1 MAPGERMRR
10 LFLLA
15 LLLVTSLPSAAF
27 ESDVHFGLTQWLA
40 MKAGFDA
47 RAAATIATGDQRVDS
62 GDMQYVDLDL
72 MYACVGRDD
81 IGARRAGS
89 HHYPSAAPL
98 PSPPDARVVTPG
110 GDVAMKLA
118 TGATKVAPDQS
129 LYRLYLLGEALHT
142 LQDSWSHQGVPDVPQ
157 WPRGY
162 FDCDPTRAWGHARS
176 RGGFNSHKADL
187 THYWASDTVA
197 MAKATYD
204 ILLQYPAPPDAKRKP
219 KPWDEIRPAL
229 TRFISASTKSEKKDW
244 FIAQGISDVSFLE
257 GVSLPD
263 GAVVFDAKWPGRK
276 LPPLD
281 SIQSRQHN
289 VSPELLNFYSG
300 FFARWLSSTDFE
312 AQAGE
317 FGIDP
322 PLRGK
327 RGASTANRAE
337 LAGRLRAWRIRD
349 HGRVADIAHSLQPLT
364 ANQRATLAAI
374 GRRPNAYARYDKPAD
389 GLFPLLPREAQ
400 VSPILPFFIGAVKNE
415 KSKAPTAVAVAK
427 FRHAPYDTVAVVS
440 EKLDGRWRIV
450 SIAPLVDH

>member
-47 RAAATIATGDQRVDS
+47 RAAATIATGNQRVDS

-72 MYACVGRDD
+72 MYACIGRDD

-89 HHYPSAAPL
+89 HHYPSSAPL
-98 PSPPDARVVTPG
+98 PAPPEARVVTPG

-118 TGATKVAPDQS
+118 IGATKVPPDQS
-129 LYRLYLLGEALHT
+129 LYRMYLLGEGLHT
-142 LQDSWSHQGVPDVPQ
+142 LQDSWSHQGVSDVPQ
-157 WPRGY
+157 WPRAR
-162 FDCDPTRAWGHARS
+162 FDCDPTRAWGHSKS

-187 THYWASDTVA
+187 TYLWPSDTVA

-204 ILLQYPAPPDAKRKP
+204 VLLQYPSPPDAKRAP
-219 KPWDEIRPAL
+219 RPWDEIRPAL
-229 TRFISASTKSEKKDW
+229 ARFISAATKSEKKDW
-244 FIAQGISDVSFLE
+244 FVAQGISDVSFLE

-263 GAVVFDAKWPGRK
+263 GAAAFDAKWPGRK

-281 SIQSRQHN
+281 SVQSRQHN
-289 VSPELLNFYSG
+289 IASDLLSFYSR
-300 FFARWLSSTDFE
+300 FFGRWLSSTDFE
-312 AQAGE
+312 AQAAE
-317 FGIDP
+317 FGVEAP
-322 PLRGK
+322 ARGK
-327 RGASTANRAE
+327 RAASTTNRAE
-337 LAGRLRAWRIRD
+337 LAARLRAWRIRD
-349 HGRVADIAHSLQPLT
+349 HGRIADIAHSLPPLT
-364 ANQRATLAAI
+364 ANQRAALAAI
-374 GRRPNAYARYDKPAD
+374 ARRPNAYAQYDKPAD
-389 GLFPLLPREAQ
+389 AFFPLLPREAQ
-400 VSPILPFFIGAVKNE
+400 VSPLLPFFVAVVGNE

-440 EKLDGRWRIV
+440 E
-450 SIAPLVDH
+450 